1 MDYEKNFEQWLQS
14 DELSQD
20 EKARLRALNEE
31 EKKEMFF
38 CPLQFGTAGMRG
50 VLDLGTNRMNVFT
63 VRRATKGLAE
73 YIKTLGEEAM
83 QRGVVISYDTR
94 RFSSEFSIEVAK
106 VLAKN
111 NINTYLFDTVHPVP
125 MCSFAIRRLNAI
137 AGVMITASHNP
148 KSTTDTKFT
157 ARTERRCR
165 PNRRIKWS
173 NL

>member
-106 VLAKN
+106 VLAQT
-111 NINTYLFDTVHPVP
+111 ISTPTFSTRCIPSR
-125 MCSFAIRRLNAI
+125 CARLQYA
-137 AGVMITASHNP
+137 V
-148 KSTTDTKFT
+148 STRLQ
-157 ARTERRCR
+157 A
-165 PNRRIKWS
+165 
-173 NL
+173 L